1 MEIED
6 ITISHPDRVVYPAAK
21 YTKSDLAQYYA
32 DVADWMLPHVKDRPL
47 SLLRCPQG
55 QGGQCF
61 YQKHWTTKLPAGLGL
76 VDIEEENDESGP
88 YVFVKDARGLVALV
102 QYGVMELHLWGAR
115 ADKVDRPDR
124 IVFDLDPDEAVG
136 WPEIMD
142 TALQVRSLL
151 ADCKL
156 ESWLKTSGGKGL
168 HVVVPIARRVSW
180 DDVRDFARLVSARLM
195 HDSPD
200 RIVDVASKAA
210 RKGKIYIDYLRNGK
224 GSTAIAPWSSRA
236 REGAPISLPVSW
248 EDSAKLK
255 SGNAVSI
262 RDAVSIANDMRVDP
276 WADMLKSRQRLT
288 SDAMATLMSW

>member
-1 MEIED
+1 MEIEE
-6 ITISHPDRVVYPAAK
+6 ITISNPDRVVYPDAK

-32 DVADWMLPHVKDRPL
+32 DVAEWMLPHVKDRPL

-76 VDIEEENDESGP
+76 VDIEEADSESGP
-88 YVFVKDARGLVALV
+88 YVFVKDVRGLVALV

-124 IVFDLDPDEAVG
+124 IVFDLDPDDSVG
-136 WPEIMD
+136 WPEIMN

-151 ADCKL
+151 ADCNL

-236 REGAPISLPVSW
+236 RPGAPISLPVSW
-248 EDSAKLK
+248 EDSPKLE

-262 RDAVSIANDMRVDP
+262 RDAVKIANTMRVDP
-276 WADMLKSRQRLT
+276 WAAMLKSNQRLT
-288 SDAMATLMSW
+288 SDAMATLMTW